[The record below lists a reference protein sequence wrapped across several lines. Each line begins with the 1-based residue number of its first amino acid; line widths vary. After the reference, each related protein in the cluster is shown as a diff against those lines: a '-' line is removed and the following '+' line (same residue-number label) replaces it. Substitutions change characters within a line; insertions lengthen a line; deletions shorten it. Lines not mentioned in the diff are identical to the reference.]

1 MSRGGPRALAPRLD
15 DCISVRVPRTFA
27 AKRSA
32 SLAAVLPLAWRGSGS
47 SPRPVPTFFLTDG
60 RGNGADRST
69 GVSRGV
75 RDLVVPREPGN
86 IKAVRPH
93 RASLR
98 LDAARAGVVRP
109 RPGYRFRP
117 LTHAREIRQSTGVLH
132 GEGQTPSS
140 RVTARDEPR
149 RRRVPA
155 GGRAAQ
161 ASRAGLFV
169 KPTSSACLPSRSA
182 PPRRNPRRR

>member
-1 MSRGGPRALAPRLD
+1 MSGSFAVKSAALVK
-15 DCISVRVPRTFA
+15 S
-27 AKRSA
+27 SA
-32 SLAAVLPLAWRGSGS
+32 SLAAVLPLVWRGSGA

-60 RGNGADRST
+60 RGNGADWST
-69 GVSRGV
+69 GDSRGV
-75 RDLVVPREPGN
+75 RDLVVPRESGN
-86 IKAVRPH
+86 IKTVRPH

-155 GGRAAQ
+155 GGRASCAGQ
-161 ASRAGLFV
+161 PSRAF
-169 KPTSSACLPSRSA
+169 R
-182 PPRRNPRRR
+182 